1 MRPEM
6 WELDRMSESTSRRE
20 PKAPEGTRLRGI
32 AKRSEYGRPLFDG
45 VVRYC
50 VRCCMPETA
59 EGLAFDEMGICQPC
73 RSSEQKIHM
82 DWAARAKGLA
92 EILET
97 YRSKDGRNYDCIVPI
112 SGGKDSTFQLYVLT
126 QVYGMRPLAVTFSH
140 CWFTETG
147 KHNLEA
153 ALEHFDVD
161 HVMFTPRRSVVNK
174 LAKISLPLIGD
185 ACWHC
190 HAGVGS
196 FPLQIAVKYR
206 IPLLIWGE
214 SVSEEDG
221 RATYKEPIVF
231 DREYFT
237 KISARYYAEELVGK
251 EGLTYLDVLPYV
263 LPTVDEIEE
272 VGVRGIHLG
281 DYIFW
286 DSERQMEFVRD
297 NFDWWEHEVEGT
309 YKGYKSV
316 ECKLAGVHD
325 YTKFL
330 KRGFG
335 RGTDHAS
342 QDVRAGLCTREEGFE
357 LAKEYDTQ
365 RPDALDYYLEITG
378 YTEEELESVLCAKRE
393 GKAEEI

>member
-1 MRPEM
+1 
-6 WELDRMSESTSRRE
+6 MSETAGKRE
-20 PKAPEGTRLRGI
+20 PKAAESRRLRELAKSQEYGKPLFEGTL
-32 AKRSEYGRPLFDG
+32 
-45 VVRYC
+45 RYC
-50 VRCCMPETA
+50 TRCCMPETA

-82 DWAARAKGLA
+82 NWVEREKGLR
-92 EILET
+92 EILDT
-97 YRSKDGRNYDCIVPI
+97 YRSPDGSNYDCIVPV

-126 QVYGMRPLAVTFSH
+126 QVYGLRPLAVTFSH

-147 KHNLEA
+147 KHNLTASLEA
-153 ALEHFDVD
+153 FDVD
-161 HVMFTPRRSVVNK
+161 HIMFTPRRSVVNK
-174 LAKISLPLIGD
+174 LARLSLPLIGD

-196 FPLQIAVKYR
+196 FPLQIAVKYK

-251 EGLTYLDVLPYV
+251 EGLTALDLYPYV
-263 LPTVDEIEE
+263 LPSVEEVEE

-297 NFDWWEHEVEGT
+297 NFDWWEDDVEGT

-316 ECKLAGVHD
+316 ECIMAGVHD

-335 RGTDHAS
+335 RATDHAS
-342 QDVRAGLCTREEGFE
+342 QDVRAGLLTREEGFE

-365 RPDALDYYLEITG
+365 RPDAVDEYLRITG
-378 YTEEELESVLCAKRE
+378 YTEEEMERILMEKRP
-393 GKAEEI
+393 GKAKEL